1 MTDLTSKDAASHY
14 NFVSDAW
21 RLIFGDNFHFGYFR
35 SDDMS
40 LSEATKALI
49 EELANLYSI
58 TGDSKILDVGCGIG
72 APAFYLHKKY
82 GCSIIGITTSEK
94 GVKLATENCSAKGY
108 SDKVQFE
115 LADALNNGFPDKIF
129 DIVWVMESSHLM
141 KDKKKLFSE
150 NYRVLKD
157 NTAILLCDMILKKE
171 MNELDIVKYHR
182 KISVMENV
190 FGKAKT
196 ETLEYYQKGLLEA
209 GFKEVKT
216 IDVSENVFP
225 TFDLLRKSTIR
236 KFDKLSQYI
245 TKEKIDEFLLACDI
259 VEQFYENNILGY
271 GLVKA
276 EKISGS

>member
-1 MTDLTSKDAASHY
+1 
-14 NFVSDAW
+14 
-21 RLIFGDNFHFGYFR
+21 
-35 SDDMS
+35 
-40 LSEATKALI
+40 
-49 EELANLYSI
+49 
-58 TGDSKILDVGCGIG
+58 
-72 APAFYLHKKY
+72 
-82 GCSIIGITTSEK
+82 
-94 GVKLATENCSAKGY
+94 
-108 SDKVQFE
+108 
-115 LADALNNGFPDKIF
+115 
-129 DIVWVMESSHLM
+129 
-141 KDKKKLFSE
+141 
-150 NYRVLKD
+150 
-157 NTAILLCDMILKKE
+157 
-171 MNELDIVKYHR
+171 
-182 KISVMENV
+182 MENV

-209 GFKEVKT
+209 GFREVKT